1 MKIIIDGDAC
11 PSISKIELKAQEYG
25 VDVKIFCDI
34 NHCITSDYAK
44 VSVVD
49 SGFQNVDMYVI
60 NEAKE
65 NDIIVTQDFGVAALC
80 LPKGAKCINPNGK
93 IYTNENIDM
102 LLEKRHM
109 SQKVRAA
116 GGRMKGQKK
125 RKSIDERL
133 FLEKLESLIK
143 LAVQK

>member
-11 PSISKIELKAQEYG
+11 PSISKIEFLAKKYG
-25 VDVKIFCDI
+25 VEVEIFCDI
-34 NHCITSDYAK
+34 NHYIMSDYAK

-60 NEAKE
+60 NTAKE

-109 SQKVRAA
+109 SQKIRSA
-116 GGRMKGQKK
+116 GGRLKGQKK
-125 RKSIDERL
+125 RKPADENL

-143 LAVQK
+143 LTVI